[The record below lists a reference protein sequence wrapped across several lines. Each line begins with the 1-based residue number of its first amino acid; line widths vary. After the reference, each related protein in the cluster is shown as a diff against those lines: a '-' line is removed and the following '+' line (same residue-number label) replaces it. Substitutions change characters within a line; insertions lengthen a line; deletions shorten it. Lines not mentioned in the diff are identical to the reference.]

1 MIYLDKQYVKY
12 VDIHFY
18 FVLII
23 CVLILI
29 MINVYVMLP
38 LVFSVSLVWGPWYQ
52 FKDFFTETIKCY
64 FHYYN
69 QIVIIYQK
77 SFNKIYINNHLTIF
91 FGIKSIFKTSNIS
104 CSFPLLHLVK
114 SSNIYIQNYIRILKK
129 ITIYVLILAIIIVYV
144 CSKLESFQPATGSC
158 KRLSSRKR

>member
-38 LVFSVSLVWGPWYQ
+38 LVFSVSLVWGPWY
-52 FKDFFTETIKCY
+52 
-64 FHYYN
+64 
-69 QIVIIYQK
+69 
-77 SFNKIYINNHLTIF
+77 
-91 FGIKSIFKTSNIS
+91 
-104 CSFPLLHLVK
+104 
-114 SSNIYIQNYIRILKK
+114 
-129 ITIYVLILAIIIVYV
+129 
-144 CSKLESFQPATGSC
+144 
-158 KRLSSRKR
+158 